1 MPGEYSQATLEAH
14 FRTTNERLAHI
25 EDQLVLIS
33 RTVGVD
39 YAPFSAGVPDE
50 VLELAKA
57 GKQLDAMKRYREL
70 TGANMDQA
78 RDVVAGL

>member
-14 FRTTNERLAHI
+14 FQSINRRLRMI
-25 EDQLVLIS
+25 EEQLVRLSDTGGFAYTPSWSEVPEEVI
-33 RTVGVD
+33 
-39 YAPFSAGVPDE
+39 ALAGE
-50 VLELAKA
+50 
-57 GKQLDAMKRYREL
+57 GKQLEAMKRYREL

>member
-14 FRTTNERLAHI
+14 FRKTNERLAHI
-25 EDQLVLIS
+25 EAQLVLIS
-33 RTVGVD
+33 KTVGVP
-39 YAPFSAGVPDE
+39 YAEFSEGVPDE
-50 VLELAKA
+50 VVELARA
-57 GKQLDAMKRYREL
+57 GKQLDAMKLYREL